1 MVSSKLKDIIYK
13 KLYSE
18 LSHLEIIRY
27 KEEIWFIDRD
37 NKYWYFIYNDN
48 GTMWWRY
55 DFFFTFFEFFSITD
69 DNEFSPILSSWV
81 EEVLNCKVSTTW
93 CRFFNILVAVEEV
106 LNCKVSTTVRPLI
119 RHHRLVEEVLNCKV
133 TTTDWGGVVLLGKV
147 EEVLNCKVTKTGM
160 SESIK
165 LGLVEEVLKL

>member
-69 DNEFSPILSSWV
+69 DNEFIPIISSWVVEALNCKVSTTKSWKNGIHDLV
-81 EEVLNCKVSTTW
+81 EEVLNCKVSTTPRAGT
-93 CRFFNILVAVEEV
+93 CHIF
-106 LNCKVSTTVRPLI
+106 K
-119 RHHRLVEEVLNCKV
+119 VEEVLNCKV
-133 TTTDWGGVVLLGKV
+133 TTTDYTSFVKSTIVV
-147 EEVLNCKVTKTGM
+147 
-160 SESIK
+160 
-165 LGLVEEVLKL
+165 EVLKL

>member
-18 LSHLEIIRY
+18 LSHLEIIKY

-55 DFFFTFFEFFSITD
+55 DFFFAFFEFFSITD

-81 EEVLNCKVSTTW
+81 EEVLNCKVSTTDELAVSRISW
-93 CRFFNILVAVEEV
+93 VEEVLNCKVTTTLFSNPFSIIKVEEV
-106 LNCKVSTTVRPLI
+106 LNCKVSTTI
-119 RHHRLVEEVLNCKV
+119 
-133 TTTDWGGVVLLGKV
+133 
-147 EEVLNCKVTKTGM
+147 
-160 SESIK
+160 
-165 LGLVEEVLKL
+165 

>member
-18 LSHLEIIRY
+18 LSHLEIIKY

-69 DNEFSPILSSWV
+69 DNEFIPIISSWV
-81 EEVLNCKVSTTW
+81 EEVLNCKVTTTQTSPMLEHLSVEEVLNCKVTTTYTHW
-93 CRFFNILVAVEEV
+93 QIGIQKVEEVLNCKVTTTLPEFVVASSMVEEV
-106 LNCKVSTTVRPLI
+106 LNCKVSTTI
-119 RHHRLVEEVLNCKV
+119 
-133 TTTDWGGVVLLGKV
+133 
-147 EEVLNCKVTKTGM
+147 
-160 SESIK
+160 
-165 LGLVEEVLKL
+165 

>member
-69 DNEFSPILSSWV
+69 DNEFSPIISSWV
-81 EEVLNCKVSTTW
+81 EEVLNCKVSTTPRAGT
-93 CRFFNILVAVEEV
+93 CHIF
-106 LNCKVSTTVRPLI
+106 K
-119 RHHRLVEEVLNCKV
+119 VEEVLNCKV
-133 TTTDWGGVVLLGKV
+133 TTTEKVREFVGRKV
-147 EEVLNCKVTKTGM
+147 EEVLNCKVTTTQQHYFQHLM
-160 SESIK
+160 Q
-165 LGLVEEVLKL
+165 VEEVLKL

>member
-1 MVSSKLKDIIYK
+1 MVSSKLKGIIYK

-69 DNEFSPILSSWV
+69 DNEFIPIISSWV
-81 EEVLNCKVSTTW
+81 EEALNCKVTTT
-93 CRFFNILVAVEEV
+93 RPYFNR
-106 LNCKVSTTVRPLI
+106 NNN
-119 RHHRLVEEVLNCKV
+119 LVEEVLNCKV
-133 TTTDWGGVVLLGKV
+133 TTTDYTSFVKS
-147 EEVLNCKVTKTGM
+147 T
-160 SESIK
+160 I
-165 LGLVEEVLKL
+165 VEEVLKL